1 MDIPRKGKA
10 RKMPERLVIVGGDA
24 GGMSAATQA
33 RRRRDASEL
42 QIVAFERG
50 HYTSYSAC
58 GIPYYV
64 GGTVEELKTLIVR
77 SPEAFRKNND
87 IHAHIHHEVTAV
99 DVGARKLTVR
109 DLENSVERTEG
120 FDQLVIAT
128 GATPIKPNWPG
139 IDSDGVF
146 GVQVLGDGVAFRRW
160 VDEEKPARAVVIGG
174 GYIGIEMAEALKVR
188 GMDVT
193 LVDRSRQPMTT
204 LDEDMGTLVAERMR
218 DIGID
223 LLLEEKVISI
233 ESVNGR
239 ANAVV
244 TEERAIPA
252 DIVVLGIGVSP
263 NVGLAEEAGIEIG
276 PSGGIKVDRQMLT
289 SADGVW
295 SAGDCAEKFH
305 LVSRRWVAIPLGTH
319 ANKEGR
325 VAGINIGGGY
335 ETFPGV
341 VGTATSKICDVEVAR
356 TGLNES
362 EATEAGFQFVTNTSD
377 STTRAG
383 YFPDTRPIKTKLVV
397 ERQSGRLLGA
407 QIIGEEGAAKRIDVL
422 ATALWNGMSVEQM
435 LNLDLSY
442 TPPFAPV
449 WDPVLVAARKAWC
462 LVEEKMQVD
471 PE

>member
-1 MDIPRKGKA
+1 
-10 RKMPERLVIVGGDA
+10 MPERLVIVGGDA

-50 HYTSYSAC
+50 GYTSYSAC

-64 GGTVEELKTLIVR
+64 GGTVEELGTLVVR
-77 SPEAFRKNND
+77 SPDEFRKNNEID
-87 IHAHIHHEVTAV
+87 AYLHHEVTAIDV
-99 DVGARKLTVR
+99 DARKVTVR
-109 DLENSVERTEG
+109 DLANSAERREG
-120 FDQLVIAT
+120 FDQLVVAT

-146 GVQVLGDGVAFRRW
+146 GVQVLDDGVAIRRW
-160 VDEEKPARAVVIGG
+160 VDDEKPTRAVVIGG
-174 GYIGIEMAEALKVR
+174 GYIGLEMAEALKVR

-193 LVDRSRQPMTT
+193 LIDMARQPMTT
-204 LDEDMGTLVAERMR
+204 LDEDMGALVADQMR
-218 DIGID
+218 DLGID
-223 LLLEEKVISI
+223 LWLEERVTAI
-233 ESVNGR
+233 ENVNGR
-239 ANAVV
+239 VSAVV
-244 TEERAIPA
+244 TEERTVPA
-252 DIVVLGIGVSP
+252 DIVMLGIGVRP
-263 NVGLAEEAGIEIG
+263 NIELAEDAGIEIG
-276 PSGGIKVDRQMLT
+276 PSGAISVDRQMCT

-305 LVSRRWVAIPLGTH
+305 LVSRRRVSIPLGTH

-341 VGTATSKICDVEVAR
+341 VGTATSKICDIEVAR

-362 EATEAGFQFVTNTSD
+362 EATEAGFQYVTNTSD

-383 YFPDTRPIKTKLVV
+383 YFPDARPIKTKLVV
-397 ERQSGRLLGA
+397 EKQSGRLLGA

-435 LNLDLSY
+435 LNIDLSY
-442 TPPFAPV
+442 APPFAPV
-449 WDPVLVAARKAWC
+449 WDPVLIAARRAWH
-462 LVEEKMQVD
+462 LVEETMQVD

>member
-24 GGMSAATQA
+24 AGMSAATQA
-33 RRRRDASEL
+33 RRRRGSSEL

-50 HYTSYSAC
+50 RYTSYSAC

-64 GGTVEELKTLIVR
+64 GGTVEDLESLIVR
-77 SPEAFRKNND
+77 SPETFRKNNEID
-87 IHAHIHHEVTAV
+87 AHINHEVTAIDV
-99 DVGARKLTVR
+99 DARKVTVR
-109 DLENSVERTEG
+109 DLANSVERTEG

-139 IDSDGVF
+139 IDTDGVF
-146 GVQVLGDGVAFRRW
+146 GVQVLGDGVAIRRW
-160 VDEEKPARAVVIGG
+160 VDEEKPTRAVVIGG
-174 GYIGIEMAEALKVR
+174 GYIGVEMAEALKVR

-193 LVDRSRQPMTT
+193 LVDMARQPMAT
-204 LDEDMGTLVAERMR
+204 LDEDMGALVAERMR
-218 DIGID
+218 DLGID
-223 LLLEEKVISI
+223 LFLEEPVLSI
-233 ESVNGR
+233 DNANGR
-239 ANAVV
+239 ASGVI
-244 TEERAIPA
+244 TEAREVPA
-252 DIVVLGIGVSP
+252 DIVVLGIGVRP
-263 NVGLAEEAGIEIG
+263 NVELAEEAGIEIG
-276 PSGGIKVDRQMLT
+276 TSGAIKVDRQMLT

-305 LVSRRWVAIPLGTH
+305 RVSRRGVAIPLGTH

-325 VAGINIGGGY
+325 VAGINVGGGY

-341 VGTATSKICDVEVAR
+341 VGTATSKVCDVEVAR

-362 EATEAGFQFVTNTSD
+362 EATEAGFQFVTDTTD

-383 YFPDTRPIKTKLVV
+383 YFPDARPIKTKLVV
-397 ERQSGRLLGA
+397 EKQSGRLLGA
-407 QIIGEEGAAKRIDVL
+407 QIIGEEGAAKRIDML

-442 TPPFAPV
+442 APPFAPV
-449 WDPVLVAARKAWC
+449 WDPVLVAARKAWR
-462 LVEEKMQVD
+462 LVEETMQVD

>member
-1 MDIPRKGKA
+1 
-10 RKMPERLVIVGGDA
+10 MPERLVIVGGDA
-24 GGMSAATQA
+24 AGMSAATQA

-42 QIVAFERG
+42 EIVAFERG
-50 HYTSYSAC
+50 RYTSYSAC

-64 GGTVEELKTLIVR
+64 GDTVKELETLIVR
-77 SPEAFRKNND
+77 SPETFRKDND
-87 IHAHIHHEVTAV
+87 IDAHIRHEVTAIDV
-99 DVGARKLTVR
+99 DARKVTVR
-109 DLENSVERTEG
+109 DLENSVEHTEG

-128 GATPIKPNWPG
+128 GATPIKPSWPG

-146 GVQVLGDGVAFRRW
+146 GVQVLGDGVAIRRW
-160 VDEEKPARAVVIGG
+160 VDEEKPKRAVVIGG
-174 GYIGIEMAEALKVR
+174 GYIGIEMAEAMKVR
-188 GMDVT
+188 GMDVA
-193 LVDRSRQPMTT
+193 LVDMARQPMTT
-204 LDEDMGTLVAERMR
+204 LDEDMGALVAERMR
-218 DIGID
+218 DLGID
-223 LLLEEKVISI
+223 LLLEEKVVSI
-233 ESVNGR
+233 ENVNGR
-239 ANAVV
+239 ASAVV
-244 TEERAIPA
+244 TQERTVPA
-252 DIVVLGIGVSP
+252 DIVILGIGVRP
-263 NVGLAEEAGIEIG
+263 NVELAEEAGIEIG
-276 PSGGIKVDRQMLT
+276 PSGGIKVDRGMLT

-305 LVSRRWVAIPLGTH
+305 RVSRRSVAVPLGTH

-383 YFPDTRPIKTKLVV
+383 YFPDAQPIKTKLVV

-407 QIIGEEGAAKRIDVL
+407 QIIGEEGAAKRIDVF
-422 ATALWNGMSVEQM
+422 AIALWNGMSVAQM

-442 TPPFAPV
+442 APPFAPV
-449 WDPVLVAARKAWC
+449 WDPVLIAARKAWR
-462 LVEEKMQVD
+462 LVEETMQVD

>member
-64 GGTVEELKTLIVR
+64 GGTVEELEPLIVR

-87 IHAHIHHEVTAV
+87 IHAHIHHEVTAI

-146 GVQVLGDGVAFRRW
+146 GVQVLGDGVAIRRW

-233 ESVNGR
+233 ENVNGR

-252 DIVVLGIGVSP
+252 DIVVLGIGVNP

-305 LVSRRWVAIPLGTH
+305 LVSRRSVAIPLGTH

-341 VGTATSKICDVEVAR
+341 VGTATSKFCDVEVAR

-422 ATALWNGMSVEQM
+422 AAALWNGMSVEQM

-442 TPPFAPV
+442 APPFAPV
-449 WDPVLVAARKAWC
+449 WDPVLVAARRAWR
-462 LVEEKMQVD
+462 LVEETMQVD

>member
-1 MDIPRKGKA
+1 
-10 RKMPERLVIVGGDA
+10 
-24 GGMSAATQA
+24 
-33 RRRRDASEL
+33 
-42 QIVAFERG
+42 
-50 HYTSYSAC
+50 
-58 GIPYYV
+58 
-64 GGTVEELKTLIVR
+64 
-77 SPEAFRKNND
+77 
-87 IHAHIHHEVTAV
+87 
-99 DVGARKLTVR
+99 VR

-146 GVQVLGDGVAFRRW
+146 GVQVLGDGVAIHRW

-174 GYIGIEMAEALKVR
+174 GYIGLEMAEALKVR
-188 GMDVT
+188 GLDVT

-233 ESVNGR
+233 ENVNGR

-442 TPPFAPV
+442 APPFAPV
-449 WDPVLVAARKAWC
+449 WDPVLVAARNAWR
-462 LVEEKMQVD
+462 LVEETMQVD

>member
-1 MDIPRKGKA
+1 
-10 RKMPERLVIVGGDA
+10 MPERLVIVGGDA
-24 GGMSAATQA
+24 AGMSAATQA

-42 QIVAFERG
+42 EIVAFERG
-50 HYTSYSAC
+50 QYTSYSAC

-64 GGTVEELKTLIVR
+64 GDTVKELETLIVR
-77 SPEAFRKNND
+77 SPEAFRKDHD
-87 IHAHIHHEVTAV
+87 IPVHIHHEVTAV
-99 DVGARKLTVR
+99 DVDARKMTVR

-128 GATPIKPNWPG
+128 GATPIKPSWPG
-139 IDSDGVF
+139 IDSEGVF
-146 GVQVLGDGVAFRRW
+146 GVQVLGDGVAIRRW
-160 VDEEKPARAVVIGG
+160 VDEEKPTRAVVIGG
-174 GYIGIEMAEALKVR
+174 GYIGIEMAEAMKVR
-188 GMDVT
+188 GMDVA
-193 LVDRSRQPMTT
+193 LVDMARQPMTT
-204 LDEDMGTLVAERMR
+204 LDEDMGSLVAERIR
-218 DIGID
+218 NLGID
-223 LLLEEKVISI
+223 LFLEEKVVGI
-233 ESVNGR
+233 ENVNGR
-239 ANAVV
+239 ASSVV

-252 DIVVLGIGVSP
+252 DIVVLGIGVRP
-263 NVGLAEEAGIEIG
+263 NVDLAEKAGIEIG

-305 LVSRRWVAIPLGTH
+305 LVSRRGIAIPLGTH

-362 EATEAGFQFVTNTSD
+362 ESTEAGFRFVTHTSD

-383 YFPDTRPIKTKLVV
+383 YFPDTQPIKTKLVV

-407 QIIGEEGAAKRIDVL
+407 QILGEEGAAKRIDVL
-422 ATALWNGMSVEQM
+422 ATALWNGMSVGQM
-435 LNLDLSY
+435 VNLDLSY
-442 TPPFAPV
+442 APPFAPV
-449 WDPVLVAARKAWC
+449 WDPVLIAARKAWH
-462 LVEEKMQVD
+462 LVEETMQVD